1 MMTDKAERA
10 TTLRYQQHELLKQ
23 INEEFASSLAV
34 PVRRLKVKVDHS
46 LSTLTETNHKNLH
59 RSESEISNAK
69 AHCQQ
74 MLDYLENS
82 LEDSKD

>member
-23 INEEFASSLAV
+23 INEEFDSSLTV

-46 LSTLTETNHKNLH
+46 LSTLAGTNHKNH
-59 RSESEISNAK
+59 IRSESEIINAK
-69 AHCQQ
+69 THCQQ
-74 MLDYLENS
+74 MLDCLENPREGS
-82 LEDSKD
+82 ED